1 MSNDIWTA
9 LAAPLPKDAIQQ
21 RQGPGGKMLDYIDW
35 PFIQHRLDEVVPGEW
50 SLTLQPI
57 AAQQGGEDPYACR
70 ATLTIRGVTRENIGA
85 GKDWKDA
92 ATDASKRAAVRF
104 GIGLELY
111 QKGATARP
119 QTAPASGGT
128 RSSAP
133 APTPASRAS
142 AADPECPK
150 CSGPMWSNVKEN
162 DERAARGEKLRPDY
176 ACKDKT
182 GCKGVIW
189 RDDKPKRAPAPVAS
203 GVPTMDEEESLPF

>member
-50 SLTLQPI
+50 SLKL
-57 AAQQGGEDPYACR
+57 EDIHGPASSDEPFACK
-70 ATLTIRGVTRENIGA
+70 ASLTVRGVTRENIGT
-85 GKDWKDA
+85 GKDWKEA

-133 APTPASRAS
+133 APTPASPAPQ
-142 AADPECPK
+142 AAQGDDVPCPK
-150 CSGPMWSNVKEN
+150 CGGKTWDNRATKRNPKAPDFKCRDKSCDGVVWP
-162 DERAARGEKLRPDY
+162 ERAS
-176 ACKDKT
+176 
-182 GCKGVIW
+182 
-189 RDDKPKRAPAPVAS
+189 RAPAERPIEDIL
-203 GVPTMDEEESLPF
+203 VPEAEDGLPF

>member
-1 MSNDIWTA
+1 
-9 LAAPLPKDAIQQ
+9 
-21 RQGPGGKMLDYIDW
+21 
-35 PFIQHRLDEVVPGEW
+35 VPGEW

-133 APTPASRAS
+133 APTPASPQAATSDDPPCPVCGGKMWDDRAS
-142 AADPECPK
+142 KTNPRAPDFKCRNKPKTKGGPGCP
-150 CSGPMWSNVKEN
+150 
-162 DERAARGEKLRPDY
+162 
-176 ACKDKT
+176 
-182 GCKGVIW
+182 GVIW
-189 RDDKPKRAPAPVAS
+189 PPKDGAPVAAA
-203 GVPTMDEEESLPF
+203 GVPTEEEESSLPF